1 MRNFWYSVMSA
12 LLLTLAFSIGT
23 FWGPIGVATAYTITA
38 YVWILPSL
46 WYCLRDTPV
55 SIRGILRAVCVPALC
70 SFVMGL
76 LLLLA
81 SPELSKLGSL
91 EIPLSLGLAVLSY
104 FGVWLLFPGGM
115 RTLTEYFTY
124 PLRSLRGRVGSNRVG
139 ARVHSDTSL

>member
-1 MRNFWYSVMSA
+1 IMSFSVVRY
-12 LLLTLAFSIGT
+12 LCFFFFSSRRRHT
-23 FWGPIGVATAYTITA
+23 RSKRDWSSDVCSSD
-38 YVWILPSL
+38 LPT
-46 WYCLRDTPV
+46 WTVP
-55 SIRGILRAVCVPALC
+55 VCVPALC

-104 FGVWLLFPGGM
+104 FGVWLLVPGGM
-115 RTLTEYFTY
+115 RTLTEYFRY
-124 PLRSLRGRVGSNRVG
+124 PLLSLRGRVGSNRLG